1 HLAIFSKVDVA
12 ASFDMPM
19 LKIIDDISPVL
30 AIIMS
35 LVLFGMIFNTAVS
48 MFYAFVARFLEMN
61 TKKANLAIIIT
72 GIVGFAASFV
82 VLFFPTI
89 GYFGLFLIV
98 ALVYSTFKLA
108 RDENRKKN

>member
-1 HLAIFSKVDVA
+1 MYHLIPRLVLQWHLSWVGQRKMKKLRQSADFVGGLGLGVIIILSHLAIFSKVDVA

-61 TKKANLAIIIT
+61 TKK
-72 GIVGFAASFV
+72 
-82 VLFFPTI
+82 
-89 GYFGLFLIV
+89 
-98 ALVYSTFKLA
+98 
-108 RDENRKKN
+108 